1 VTVYRTDVESQVAA
15 SIISMS
21 QSFPSGGASLSVQA
35 VIGSSANVFA
45 VVIDNS
51 LNTAASYLKC
61 WDTTGSI
68 SIGGV
73 NPNMI
78 LKAEAGAKV
87 QYSFDAGVEFS
98 SGIKAA
104 VLTSKGTDGT
114 TAPSNDVT
122 ITFLATAT

>member
-1 VTVYRTDVESQVAA
+1 MTVYRTDIESQVAA
-15 SIISMS
+15 ATISMS
-21 QSFPSGGASLSVQA
+21 QSFPSGGASLSEQ
-35 VIGSSANVFA
+35 VITSSATDVFA

-51 LNTAASYLKC
+51 LNTAVSYLKC

-68 SIGGV
+68 TIGTT

-87 QYSFDAGVEFS
+87 QYSFDAGVPFS
-98 SGIKAA
+98 AGIKAA
-104 VLTSKGTDGT
+104 VLTSKGKAGT

-122 ITFLATAT
+122 ITFLATPT